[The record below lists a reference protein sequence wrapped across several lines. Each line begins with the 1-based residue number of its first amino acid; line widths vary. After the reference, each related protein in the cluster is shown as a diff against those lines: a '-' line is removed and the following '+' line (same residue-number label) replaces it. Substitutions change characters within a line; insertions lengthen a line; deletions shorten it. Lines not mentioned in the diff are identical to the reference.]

1 VTVILIS
8 HRPTSIVTA
17 DKLLM
22 LKDGAVELFGPRL
35 DVLAKLAP
43 RPVNRTLQARSA

>member
-1 VTVILIS
+1 VTVVLIS
-8 HRPTSIVTA
+8 HRPASIVAA
-17 DKLLM
+17 DRLLL

-43 RPVNRTLQARSA
+43 RPVNRPAHVRSA